1 MKIFKFLFVCTIL
14 FSCSKPKVG
23 EIGNYQ
29 VTLGDVKADFYVLM
43 WEKSFN
49 LKKSKVYTSYSNGAL
64 HSTRGVL
71 SGKVLH
77 GDYKEVSLSGAL
89 LKIGTFRKGLKDGYW
104 ASYNE
109 DGSLLNDLRYSKG
122 DTVSVV
128 KFYNKDGSV
137 KNTLLPSKRKKRADK
152 REEKCLKREACKA
165 EKKAKKESLKQAEDA
180 GNESNE
186 TTQKNNKFNLGK
198 LKFKFKKSKKDS
210 ISDSSPAQ

>member
-1 MKIFKFLFVCTIL
+1 MNVFKFLFVCTIL

-29 VTLGDVKADFYVLM
+29 VALGDVKADFYVLM
-43 WEKSFN
+43 WEQSFN

-71 SGKVLH
+71 SGKALH

-137 KNTLLPSKRKKRADK
+137 KNTVLPSKRKKKADNRK
-152 REEKCLKREACKA
+152 EKCLKREACKA
-165 EKKAKKESLKQAEDA
+165 KKKAEKESLNS
-180 GNESNE
+180 GNSADNKSDEYP
-186 TTQKNNKFNLGK
+186 QKNKRFNFGK

-210 ISDSSPAQ
+210 ISDSSPMQ

>member
-1 MKIFKFLFVCTIL
+1 MRIFKFLFFCSIL
-14 FSCSKPKVG
+14 FSCSKPRVG

-29 VTLGDVKADFYVLM
+29 VASGEVKADFYVLM
-43 WEKSFN
+43 WEQSFK
-49 LKKSKVYTSYSNGAL
+49 LKKSKIYTSYSNGAL
-64 HSTRGVL
+64 HSNRGAL

-89 LKIGTFRKGLKDGYW
+89 LKVGTYRKGLKDGYW

-109 DGSLLNDLRYSKG
+109 DGSLINDLTYSKG

-137 KNTLLPSKRKKRADK
+137 KSKVLSLKMKNRADK
-152 REEKCLKREACKA
+152 CAEKCSKREACKA
-165 EKKAKKESLKQAEDA
+165 IKESEKSENEDYEA
-180 GNESNE
+180 SQE
-186 TTQKNNKFNLGK
+186 NKRFNLSK

-210 ISDSSPAQ
+210 ISDSSPAE